1 MPEHGNVTSSPVPA
15 QRGRAATG
23 AVADSVLDLL
33 RTVRKAKARMA
44 ADARGDVESATQ
56 LLLLTVAAHGPV
68 RTSAL
73 AASVHSDLS
82 TVSRQVGALVA
93 GGLLERRADPADGR
107 ACLLALT
114 PAGEAAVADHEQRR
128 ADFFAAVLDGWA
140 QDELL
145 QFAGLLDRF
154 TASYDHVHAAWI
166 AERAAQRSAQATP
179 TEGTHA

>member
-1 MPEHGNVTSSPVPA
+1 V
-15 QRGRAATG
+15 RAATDT
-23 AVADSVLDLL
+23 AADSVLGLL

-44 ADARGDVESATQ
+44 ADARGDVDSATQ
-56 LLLLTVAAHGPV
+56 LLLHTVAAAGPV

-93 GGLLERRADPADGR
+93 AGLLERQADPADGR

-114 PAGEAAVADHEQRR
+114 PAGEAAVTAHERGR
-128 ADFFAAVLDGWA
+128 AAFFAVVLDGWSEA
-140 QDELL
+140 ELR

-154 TASYDHVHAAWI
+154 TASYDHVHAAWL
-166 AERAAQRSAQATP
+166 AERVTARSAQATP
-179 TEGTHA
+179 TEGSPS